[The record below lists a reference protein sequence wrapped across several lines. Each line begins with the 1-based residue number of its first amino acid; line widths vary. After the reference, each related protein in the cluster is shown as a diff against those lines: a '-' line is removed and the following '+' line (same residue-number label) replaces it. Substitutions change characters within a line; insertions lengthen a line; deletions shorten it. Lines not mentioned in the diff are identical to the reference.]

1 MSPTPSTN
9 SDTLTFPWR
18 DGNRFE
24 LLVDGGAFFP
34 AMLEAVAAARSFV
47 LLEMYLVESGQV
59 ADQFITAFC
68 DAAARGVAVYLLLDD
83 FGSRGLKRPDRE
95 RLRTGQVHVAYFNR
109 LHYGY
114 GRLRYNLFRDHRK
127 VLVIDGVRAFVG
139 GLGLTDEFAPVRPDQ
154 PPWRET
160 VVAIAGPVVADWH
173 DLFVHT
179 WRRYAHSAVNP
190 PSAVPSAVAGS
201 QAGRVCYTR
210 GIAYP
215 EIQRS
220 VLNRVRGA
228 VQRVWIATAY
238 FVPSGKLRRALIHS
252 ARRGVDVRLLLPGP
266 HSDHPAV
273 RHAGRRFYYR
283 LLHHGVRIFE
293 YQPRFT
299 HSKVLLCDEWV
310 SIGSSNIDRWTMRW
324 NLEANQEIADEDFAA
339 EVHVMLNHDFAEC
352 EEYQLPH
359 WKNRPWYRRLLERF
373 WGGVDIW
380 LERWFGGHDKSPRG

>member
-1 MSPTPSTN
+1 MPPTPSAS
-9 SDTLTFPWR
+9 SDTPTFPWR

-24 LLVDGGAFFP
+24 LLIDGGAFFP
-34 AMLEAVAAARSFV
+34 AMLDAVAAARSFV

-83 FGSRGLKRPDRE
+83 FGTRGLTRSDRE
-95 RLRTGQVHVAYFNR
+95 RLSAGRVEVAYFNR
-109 LHYGY
+109 LHYG
-114 GRLRYNLFRDHRK
+114 RLRRNFFRDHRK
-127 VLVIDGVRAFVG
+127 LLVIDGGRAFVG
-139 GLGLTDEFAPVRPDQ
+139 GMGLTDEFAPVRPAQ

-173 DLFVHT
+173 HLFTHT
-179 WRRYAHSAVNP
+179 WRRYARSAVNP
-190 PSAVPSAVAGS
+190 PPTAPSAVAG
-201 QAGRVCYTR
+201 ARLGRVCYTR

-220 VLNRVRGA
+220 ALNRIRRA

-238 FVPSGKLRRALIHS
+238 FVPSSKLRRALIRA
-252 ARRGVDVRLLLPGP
+252 ARRGVEVRLLLPGP

-299 HSKVLLCDEWV
+299 HSKVLLCDDWV

-324 NLEANQEIADEDFAA
+324 NLEANQEIADADFAA
-339 EVHVMLNHDFAEC
+339 DVHAMLNSDFAESK
-352 EEYQLPH
+352 EYLLPH

-373 WGGVDIW
+373 WGGVDVW
-380 LERWFGGHDKSPRG
+380 LERWFGGHDKTPR